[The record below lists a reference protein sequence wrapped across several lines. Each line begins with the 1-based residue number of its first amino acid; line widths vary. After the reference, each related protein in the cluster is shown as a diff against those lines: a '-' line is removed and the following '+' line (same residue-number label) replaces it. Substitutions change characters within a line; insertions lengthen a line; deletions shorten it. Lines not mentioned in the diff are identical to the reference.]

1 MATKKYVGEN
11 ALLYLW
17 GKIKTLVG
25 TKVDKVEGKGLSTND
40 YTSAEKTKLGGI
52 ATGAQVNV
60 IENVVVNGTSA
71 TITNKTAT
79 ITMET
84 GAIDQIKVN
93 GVAQP
98 IEDKAVDIAV
108 PTKTSDLTNDSNFA
122 VDASYIHTDNNF
134 TNTLKTKLDGITAG
148 AEPNVIATIKVN
160 NTAQT
165 VTDKIV
171 NISVPTNTNQLT
183 NGANFQ
189 TDTQVQ
195 AAINSALEGI
205 TGIDFQ
211 VVQSLPATGTKGV
224 IYLMSNGSSAASN
237 IYDEYIWLSSSSSYE
252 KIGTTQ
258 VDLTNYVQ
266 FSDLV
271 ELTNGEIDNI
281 TNN

>member
-71 TITNKTAT
+71 TIANKTAT

-165 VTDKIV
+165 VTDKTV

>member
-71 TITNKTAT
+71 TIANKTAT

-165 VTDKIV
+165 VTDKTV

-237 IYDEYIWLSSSSSYE
+237 IYDEYIWLNSSSSYE

>member
-71 TITNKTAT
+71 TIANKTAT

-165 VTDKIV
+165 VTDKTV

-281 TNN
+281 TDN

>member
-71 TITNKTAT
+71 TIANKTAT

-165 VTDKIV
+165 VTDKTV

-189 TDTQVQ
+189 TDAQVQ

-211 VVQSLPATGTKGV
+211 VVQSLPATGV

>member
-71 TITNKTAT
+71 TIANKTAT

-148 AEPNVIATIKVN
+148 AEPNVIETIKVN
-160 NTAQT
+160 NTTQT
-165 VTDKIV
+165 VTNKAV
-171 NISVPTNTNQLT
+171 NITVPTNTSQLT

-224 IYLMSNGSSAASN
+224 IYLMSNGSSATSN

-281 TNN
+281 TDN

>member
-71 TITNKTAT
+71 TIANKTAT

-165 VTDKIV
+165 VTDKTV
-171 NISVPTNTNQLT
+171 NITVPTNTNQLT

-224 IYLMSNGSSAASN
+224 IYLISNGSSAASN
-237 IYDEYIWLSSSSSYE
+237 IYDEYIWLSSSNSYE

>member
-71 TITNKTAT
+71 TIANKTAT

-165 VTDKIV
+165 VTDKTV

-189 TDTQVQ
+189 TDAQVQ

>member
-71 TITNKTAT
+71 TIANKTAT

-108 PTKTSDLTNDSNFA
+108 PTKTSNLTNDSNFA

-165 VTDKIV
+165 VTDKAV
-171 NISVPTNTNQLT
+171 NITVPTNTNQLT

-281 TNN
+281 TDN

>member
-71 TITNKTAT
+71 TIANKTAT

-108 PTKTSDLTNDSNFA
+108 PTKTSNLTNDSNFA

-165 VTDKIV
+165 VTDKTV

-211 VVQSLPATGTKGV
+211 VVQSWPATGTKGV

-281 TNN
+281 TDN